1 MSKLVIATGDD
12 PSVLNLHGKSVT
24 VGRAP
29 DNDVVLHGPNIS
41 RRHCRLEALPGG
53 TWRLEDL
60 RSTNGTYLNGE
71 PVSQMALEHD
81 DRILIGQMMIM
92 YVDDDR
98 DPWDALETSGVVFP
112 WRPIRETSQPTP
124 AAGIPLFNQEVVSAE
139 ISEEIGAKASDDFAL
154 QAHSPTRAYPIAL
167 QPNQR
172 RTAYLKELLPRLSRA
187 GQDVAS
193 ELDLGQL
200 MATIMAEL
208 AHWTGCTRAQLLLYD
223 EDTGMLQP
231 TLGHRLEYEAL
242 PEVERRFMDRMVK
255 RALDRKEPVMWSGLQ
270 RSVDPAARH
279 AGIPPKVDSGLCLPL
294 TASVR
299 LPTRERRR
307 SERQRRA
314 LGAIYLDSPVGTVE
328 LEDETLRLLEAVCA
342 QAVAAL
348 QNAQLHYQA
357 TTDQM
362 TRLYNRMFMW
372 RLLTSEVQTAKRDQ
386 TTVGLIL
393 LDLDHLKM
401 INDTHGHAAGDEVI
415 IRVARRL
422 SHSIRGDDL
431 AARWGGE
438 EFLILLPEQPL
449 EGVIAVA
456 QKVLHAISEQPIGSQ
471 QLRVSASAGV
481 ALYPD
486 HGTTPDELIHHA
498 DEALYRS
505 KEAGR
510 NRITPYRAAVL
521 R

>member
-1 MSKLVIATGDD
+1 MSKLVIASGDE
-12 PSVLNLHGKSVT
+12 PAVIPLGQRPLT
-24 VGRAP
+24 IGRAP
-29 DNDVVLHGPNIS
+29 DNDIVLRGPNIS
-41 RRHCRLEALPGG
+41 RRHCRLESLQEGV
-53 TWRLEDL
+53 WSLEDL

-81 DRILIGQMMIM
+81 DRILIGQMMLM
-92 YVDDDR
+92 YVADER
-98 DPWDALETSGVVFP
+98 EPLDALETSGVVFP
-112 WRPIRETSQPTP
+112 WRPVREPTQPTP
-124 AAGIPLFNQEVVSAE
+124 AVGIPAFTEELNTDDISVAE
-139 ISEEIGAKASDDFAL
+139 
-154 QAHSPTRAYPIAL
+154 QSPTRAYPIAL
-167 QPNQR
+167 QPSER

-208 AHWTGCTRAQLLLYD
+208 AHWTGCERAQLLLYD

-231 TLGHRLEYEAL
+231 TLGHRLDYETL
-242 PEVERRFMDRMVK
+242 SEVERRYMDRMVK
-255 RALDRKEPVMWSGLQ
+255 RALDRKQPVLWSGLA
-270 RSVDPAARH
+270 RSVDRTARS
-279 AGIPPKVDSGLCLPL
+279 AGLPPGVDSGLCLPL
-294 TASVR
+294 TVSVR

-307 SERQRRA
+307 TERQRRA
-314 LGAIYLDSPVGTVE
+314 LGAIYLDSPHATDD
-328 LEDETLRLLEAVCA
+328 LEEETLRLLEAVCA

-372 RLLTSEVQTAKRDQ
+372 QLITSEVQSAHRDGAN
-386 TTVGLIL
+386 VGLIL
-393 LDLDHLKM
+393 LDLDHLKQ

-422 SHSIRGDDL
+422 RHAIRADDL

-438 EFLILLPEQPL
+438 EFLILLPDQPL
-449 EGVIAVA
+449 DGVVSVA
-456 QKVLHAISEQPIGSQ
+456 QKVLHAICDQPIGTQ
-471 QLRVSASAGV
+471 QHRVSASAGV

-486 HGTTPDELIHHA
+486 HGLTPDELIRHA
-498 DEALYRS
+498 DEALYHS
-505 KEAGR
+505 KDSGR
-510 NRITPYRAAVL
+510 NRLTLYRSAASL
-521 R
+521 

>member
-1 MSKLVIATGDD
+1 MSKLVIASGDD
-12 PSVLNLHGKSVT
+12 PAVIELRQRPVT
-24 VGRAP
+24 IGRAP
-29 DNDVVLHGPNIS
+29 DNDIVLRGPNIS
-41 RRHCRLEALPGG
+41 RLHCRLEFLPGG
-53 TWRLEDL
+53 AWRLEDL
-60 RSTNGTYLNGE
+60 RSTNGTYLNGA

-92 YVDDDR
+92 FVDDEK

-112 WRPIRETSQPTP
+112 WRPVREPSQPTP
-124 AAGIPLFNQEVVSAE
+124 AVGIPAFT
-139 ISEEIGAKASDDFAL
+139 EELSTDELSLEAR
-154 QAHSPTRAYPIAL
+154 SPTRAYPIAL

-187 GQDVAS
+187 GQNVAS
-193 ELDLGQL
+193 ELDLGEL

-208 AHWTGCTRAQLLLYD
+208 THWTGCERAQLLLYD

-231 TLGHRLEYEAL
+231 TLGHRLEYDTL
-242 PEVERRFMDRMVK
+242 PEVERRYMDRMVK
-255 RALDRKEPVMWSGLQ
+255 RALDRKQPVLWSGLR
-270 RSVDPAARH
+270 RSVDPATRSARL
-279 AGIPPKVDSGLCLPL
+279 PPDVDSGLCLPL
-294 TASVR
+294 TVSVR

-307 SERQRRA
+307 VARQRRA
-314 LGAIYLDSPVGTVE
+314 LGAIYLDSSRAIEE

-372 RLLTSEVQTAKRDQ
+372 QLLSSEVQTATRDRSN
-386 TTVGLIL
+386 VGLIL
-393 LDLDHLKM
+393 LDLDHLKQ

-422 SHSIRGDDL
+422 RHAIRADDL

-449 EGVIAVA
+449 EGVVAVA
-456 QKVLHAISEQPIGSQ
+456 QKVLRAICDQPIGAQ
-471 QLRVSASAGV
+471 RHQVSASAGV
-481 ALYPD
+481 ALFPD
-486 HGTTPDELIHHA
+486 HGITPDELIRHA
-498 DEALYRS
+498 DEALYHS

-510 NRITPYRAAVL
+510 NRLTLYQSAAAH
-521 R
+521 